1 MRAGKSLCSN
11 ICHCALQQNSQWEK
25 WKLSKQLIPSHPRC
39 KFSSSPVC
47 SDEKQFEGMRFAIE
61 KRRGESVRAML
72 GLTFCL
78 FCVSIFRSSS
88 KILRD
93 LLGWKKMKL
102 RKETSIK
109 FFPELLFISFRFY
122 LLFDISLM
130 MNNDRKC
137 SVLWGFVEKAIEAL
151 NFKNSNFNVRWRNF
165 HSIMCTFNDKTNNS
179 PGITKWLH

>member
-61 KRRGESVRAML
+61 KRSGESVRAML

-78 FCVSIFRSSS
+78 FCVFIFRSSS

-93 LLGWKKMKL
+93 LLGWKKWSFG
-102 RKETSIK
+102 RKRQSN
-109 FFPELLFISFRFY
+109 FFPSCCSLAFDFIYFLTSHWWWIMIGNVLFFEDLLKKQLER
-122 LLFDISLM
+122 
-130 MNNDRKC
+130 
-137 SVLWGFVEKAIEAL
+137 
-151 NFKNSNFNVRWRNF
+151 
-165 HSIMCTFNDKTNNS
+165 
-179 PGITKWLH
+179 